1 MGPVAVAPVAPKPI
15 RTNALTLD
23 SAADVVQNKSNRT
36 PHKVLGPT
44 PSNACA
50 LDSAADVLQNK
61 SNRTP
66 L

>member
-44 PSNACA
+44 PSNA
-50 LDSAADVLQNK
+50 
-61 SNRTP
+61 
-66 L
+66 